1 MSRPN
6 SWDTDHLDAFLA
18 AVSDTR
24 LEAAWHLLAFAPIR
38 IRELL
43 ALRWADVDT
52 FGGRI
57 SIRDAVAGVP
67 YAALAVPP
75 GHLATR
81 SILLEPVLVTALDR
95 HHERQ
100 QAERSEWGG
109 CYSDNSLVVCRE
121 NGRPLYRRDLNRTFR
136 QIAERAGLGS
146 VGRQALSCGSRF
158 AASQRGGVS

>member
-1 MSRPN
+1 MSRPD

-24 LEAAWHLLAFAPIR
+24 LEAAWHLLAFTPIR

-52 FGGRI
+52 FGARI

-81 SILLEPVLVTALDR
+81 TVLLEPAHTTVLDR

-100 QAERSEWGG
+100 QAEHTEWGG
-109 CYSDNSLVVCRE
+109 CYADNDLVVCRE
-121 NGRPLYRRDLNRTFR
+121 NGWPLRRRDLDRAFR
-136 QIAERAGLGS
+136 QVAERASLGS
-146 VGRQALSCGSRF
+146 VGRQALNCGGRF
-158 AASQRGGVS
+158 AVSRRGVS